1 MYLAQTLQEQDVL
14 SLKELVDTT
23 TLEESPS
30 TATSLPSPQDTIEI
44 SPSSWCC
51 LSSNPSMAREGRV
64 HRAASGFLGDEEAA
78 DGGQGGEYF
87 VGRKNPSTSWLCL
100 HRMSDGVF
108 LDSVRVAAPV

>member
-1 MYLAQTLQEQDVL
+1 MWLTMYLAHALQEQDVL
-14 SLKELVDTT
+14 SLKELVDTK
-23 TLEESPS
+23 TLEESPI

-78 DGGQGGEYF
+78 EACAPFCEILKVAMGC
-87 VGRKNPSTSWLCL
+87 PSTTANLFKMITIDPYC
-100 HRMSDGVF
+100 
-108 LDSVRVAAPV
+108 